1 MSSNFNQGG
10 APDPDH
16 SIDVAMLGGMATKS
30 SAASDFLKALAHETR
45 LLILCALLEGEK
57 SVSELGAILEQR
69 QATVSQHLAR
79 LRLDGF
85 VNTRRDGKAIYYT
98 IANDDVRTILT
109 SVYTVF
115 CKNGIQ

>member
-1 MSSNFNQGG
+1 MSSNFNQAL
-10 APDPDH
+10 APDMDR
-16 SIDVAMLGGMATKS
+16 SVNVAMLGGMATKS

-57 SVSELGAILEQR
+57 SVSELGAILDQR

-85 VNTRRDGKAIYYT
+85 VNTRRDGKAIYYA
-98 IANDDVRTILT
+98 IANNDVRTIL
-109 SVYTVF
+109 SAVYAVF
-115 CKNGIQ
+115 CKDGVQ